1 MLKLTYIENS
11 FSLDYLNIPLEN
23 WVNKRVSLAI
33 STSTHFYVEP
43 STAAFLLP
51 IESSDVLEKLAQEN
65 LIELCPSDS
74 SYMEV
79 TLKGVWI
86 TSTPNSEA
94 GVLLA
99 ALSLSAELSLQRL
112 SQSQQLCHA

>member
-1 MLKLTYIENS
+1 
-11 FSLDYLNIPLEN
+11 
-23 WVNKRVSLAI
+23 
-33 STSTHFYVEP
+33 
-43 STAAFLLP
+43 
-51 IESSDVLEKLAQEN
+51 
-65 LIELCPSDS
+65 
-74 SYMEV
+74 MEV

-86 TSTPNSEA
+86 TSTPNSET